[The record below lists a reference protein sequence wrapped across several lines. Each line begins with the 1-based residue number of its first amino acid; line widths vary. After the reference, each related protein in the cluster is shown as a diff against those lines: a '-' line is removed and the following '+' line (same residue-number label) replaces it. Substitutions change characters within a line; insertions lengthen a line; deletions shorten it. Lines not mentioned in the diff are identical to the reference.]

1 MVAEIIIL
9 ILALIF
15 FIISIFLFFGK
26 GKWLIAGY
34 NTMSRENRKKYDER
48 RLCKAVSILCMEC
61 CVLLCVMAY
70 LGYGVDSGLMDQTV
84 LFWFGLVFLIAVIVT
99 IIVVGVYINKK
110 AKK

>member
-48 RLCKAVSILCMEC
+48 KLCKTVSILCMEC

>member
-1 MVAEIIIL
+1 M
-9 ILALIF
+9 
-15 FIISIFLFFGK
+15 
-26 GKWLIAGY
+26 IAGY

-48 RLCKAVSILCMEC
+48 KLCKAVSILCMEC